1 MDTIAPE
8 KVRLPEKPLFVCV
21 LGNTETAYIEGL
33 SAAGKTAKL
42 TDYTPAG
49 DAEVLETGTI
59 IDIPILPMTPP
70 YDTPTPALITRAA
83 LSLTGIPH
91 IFVNAGLKVLPA
103 KQVPLFD
110 IGGLPGD
117 DIRKPIA
124 VHNVENAFKN
134 AFALGEKLAKDHDFI
149 VIGES
154 IPAGTTTANAVLQ
167 SLGYDGNVS
176 SSSSS
181 NPLNLKKQ
189 VVEEALKSSGITC
202 GSLRNDPLKALAYV
216 GDPMMVAVAGL
227 AAGLG
232 DIPIILAGGT
242 QMVSIFAV
250 IKHLGYPTGNMK
262 IVTTSY
268 VIRDTSANFVDLA
281 RELGASYEGV
291 DPGFGKS
298 RSKGLQQYEVGFVKE
313 GVGAGGAIYMTGMF
327 GYSMEELR
335 LKIELLCDE
344 LCKLGDLNRVV
355 GETI

>member
-1 MDTIAPE
+1 MDTLAPE

-21 LGNTETAYIEGL
+21 LANTETAYIEGL

-49 DAEVLETGTI
+49 DAEILETGTI

-83 LSLTGIPH
+83 LSITGIPH

-103 KQVPLFD
+103 KQVPLID

-117 DIRKPIA
+117 DIRKATA
-124 VHNVENAFKN
+124 VHNVETAFKN
-134 AFALGEKLAKDHDFI
+134 AFKLGEELAKDHDLV

-154 IPAGTTTANAVLQ
+154 IPAGTTTANAVLH

-189 VVEEALKSSGITC
+189 VVGDALKSSSITF
-202 GSLRNDPLKALAYV
+202 GSLSEDPLKAVACV
-216 GDPMMVAVAGL
+216 GDPVMVAVAGI

-232 DIPIILAGGT
+232 DTPVILAGGT
-242 QMVSIFAV
+242 QMASIFAV
-250 IKHLGYPTGNMK
+250 IKHLGYSTDNIK
-262 IVTTSY
+262 IVTTTY
-268 VIRDTSANFVDLA
+268 VVQDKSANFTELA
-281 RELGASYEGV
+281 DEIGAIFEAV
-291 DPGFGKS
+291 NPEFGKS
-298 RSKGLQQYEVGFVKE
+298 SFKGLQQYEAGFVKE
-313 GVGAGGAIYMTGMF
+313 GVGAGGAIYLAGMF
-327 GYSMEELR
+327 DHSMEDLR
-335 LKIELLCDE
+335 SKIEELCEE
-344 LCKLGDLNRVV
+344 LCKFGNLNRIAS
-355 GETI
+355 ENM